1 MVKSPEYTVEKKE
14 DKFEIRRYPDY
25 ILAQVDVSAEFD
37 EAISIGFSIL
47 AHYIFGGNKKKSS
60 IPMTTP
66 VTDETL
72 SSEKIAMTAP
82 VIQEEV
88 GKSEKIAMTAPVTEE
103 AVEKPEK
110 IPMAAPVIQEEVGKS
125 EKIAMT
131 APVTEEEAG
140 EKVYRISFTM
150 PANYTL
156 ETLPEPEDRRIKF
169 KEVENQRTAVLRF
182 SGRVKEK
189 LAREKIQEL
198 KNWLQKNDI
207 KPKSGFIVAQYNNP
221 AVPGFLRKNEIIVE
235 I

>member
-14 DKFEIRRYPDY
+14 DKVEIRRYPDY
-25 ILAQVDVSAEFD
+25 LLAQVDVSAEFD
-37 EAISIGFSIL
+37 DAIGVGFSIL
-47 AHYIFGGNKKKSS
+47 AHYIFGGNKKRSS

-66 VTDETL
+66 VTDETI
-72 SSEKIAMTAP
+72 S
-82 VIQEEV
+82 
-88 GKSEKIAMTAPVTEE
+88 SEKIAMTAPVTEE

-110 IPMAAPVIQEEVGKS
+110 IPMAAPVIQEEVAES

-131 APVTEEEAG
+131 APVTEEEV

-156 ETLPEPEDRRIKF
+156 ETLPEPEDKRIKF

-221 AVPGFLRKNEIIVE
+221 AVPGFLRRNEIIVE

>member
-1 MVKSPEYTVEKKE
+1 MVKSPEYTVEQKE
-14 DKFEIRRYPDY
+14 DKIEIRQYPDY

-37 EAISIGFSIL
+37 DAIGTGFSIL
-47 AHYIFGGNKKKSS
+47 AHYIFGGNKKRSS

-66 VTDETL
+66 VTDEAI
-72 SSEKIAMTAP
+72 S
-82 VIQEEV
+82 
-88 GKSEKIAMTAPVTEE
+88 SEKIAMTAPVTEE
-103 AVEKPEK
+103 EVEKPEK
-110 IPMAAPVIQEEVGKS
+110 IPMAAPVIQEEVGES

-156 ETLPEPEDRRIKF
+156 ETLPEPEDKRIKF

-198 KNWLQKNDI
+198 KNWLQDKDI

-221 AVPGFLRKNEIIVE
+221 AVPGFLRRNEIIVE